1 MSENT
6 IESRA
11 DAQGEK
17 LDAIL
22 KAVAGLIA
30 RVDEME
36 KNLPAPPLVTAAD
49 KKAKKDDD
57 DAMCDDDDE
66 EEEDDRKD
74 DDRKDSMSSKK
85 AKAFMMR
92 KAKKDDDDAYGKKAK
107 HDDDDEDDRADDDE
121 DDRKDAE
128 GSDPEVHGK
137 AGEIKPDDDDEEEAR
152 KADEEEAAMCDA
164 QAKADSVYSVY
175 GKSASR
181 PLKGESLMSYR
192 KRMLR
197 GLQGYSD
204 AYKGININSIKD
216 EKLLALAEKQ
226 IFADAVAASRASAHI
241 GAGQL
246 IATQKKDQAGRTIT
260 TYRGDMEAW
269 LGDFKVPAMRVMKFN
284 TMNNNQR

>member
-1 MSENT
+1 MSETNVQL
-6 IESRA
+6 RA

-30 RVDEME
+30 RVDDME

-57 DAMCDDDDE
+57 DAMCDDDE
-66 EEEDDRKD
+66 EEEAKD
-74 DDRKDSMSSKK
+74 DDDMSSKK

-92 KAKKDDDDAYGKKAK
+92 KVKKDDAKKHRK
-107 HDDDDEDDRADDDE
+107 DDDEEE

-128 GSDPEVHGK
+128 GSDPAEHGK
-137 AGEIKPDDDDEEEAR
+137 AGEIKPDDEGEVEHPGHMEFKKDDDDEEEEAR
-152 KADEEEAAMCDA
+152 KADEEEAKYADA
-164 QAKADSVYSVY
+164 QAKADSVFAVF

-181 PLKGESLMSYR
+181 PLKGESLMNYR

-204 AYKGININSIKD
+204 AYKGVNINSIKD
-216 EKLLALAEKQ
+216 EALLALAEKQ

-260 TYRGDMEAW
+260 EYRGDMEAW
-269 LGDFKVPAMRVMKFN
+269 LGDFKLPTHRVVKFN
-284 TMNNNQR
+284 TENTKR